1 MSPVSEALTLLLEK
15 NLCAEQL
22 MFRAMQQI
30 STGDELELDLPFSQ
44 AVEQDG
50 VIYVSGQVALDPAT
64 GTLIDGDI
72 ADETRRILDNIAAI
86 LESANS
92 GMDDVVKVTLYIT
105 DIDEFD
111 AINEVYGTYFEPPF
125 PARTAVEVDGLA
137 VETGL
142 EIDAVA
148 MR

>member
-1 MSPVSEALTLLLEK
+1 MLTLEK
-15 NLCAEQL
+15 NLCGGPLE
-22 MFRAMQQI
+22 FTVMQQI
-30 STGDELELDLPFSQ
+30 STEDELALDLPFSQ

-64 GTLIDGDI
+64 GRLIDGEI
-72 ADETRRILDNIAAI
+72 ADETSQTLDNIAAI
-86 LESANS
+86 LETANAV
-92 GMDDVVKVTLYIT
+92 MEDVVKVTLYIT

-111 AINEVYGTYFEPPF
+111 AINEVYATYFEAPF
-125 PARTAVEVDGLA
+125 PARTAVEVDDLA
-137 VETGL
+137 VETGI